1 MGKLTRVRHSN
12 ARGGSGNR
20 ADHAHRPMPLEHLA
34 YLVGSRGTA
43 SLQLAPPAAK
53 PAQKSAVDEAVAS
66 KMENAKA
73 RHIRKKQR
81 RYERQKAEWLA
92 GAAER
97 DRLKRER
104 EERQAEELEQ
114 GREHVKAERQQEK
127 AERWA
132 AKQALLPS
140 KAERRKAIK
149 KAKKAAAR
157 GEEGQEGR
165 PTLAAAP
172 PPVPAAASRV
182 TAQPQKRRAEPGV
195 DESAAKRV
203 KPAGGDRGDSAG
215 GSPGSGAGIGTAER
229 TLALGVRVL
238 ELTPGKGPPVSERD
252 RLKVAYVGRLSSSS
266 GKVFD
271 KGTLQFR
278 LGAGEVIKGWDI
290 GCLGMRVGGK
300 RRITVPPKAGYGAQ
314 GAGSDIPPHSTL
326 VFDVTVSPR
335 H

>member
-215 GSPGSGAGIGTAER
+215 GSPGSGAGIARAR

-326 VFDVTVSPR
+326 VFDVTVIPR